1 MDLAELIARHTDGEG
16 IHVSRI
22 PRLDL
27 VRISGATGPVHSM
40 HEQAVV
46 FVANGSKRVVI
57 GKSIFTHAADQ
68 FLIVS
73 VAATISAD
81 STHASSIK
89 PEAKIEPA
97 ASAGATRSRIAVSA
111 RAQGYARQ
119 TAALNRST
127 AGWARI
133 VGPGVRFS
141 KCSRRQVT
149 AHERR
154 QNWQHG
160 STSFRSGNARTYRTR
175 SETEL
180 NSRLLTVPRP
190 TDLDRS
196 QTEPHDARY
205 LSAAST
211 PTREDALINAK
222 QRAASRSLNSSSRR
236 TDRSLNPA
244 PGWVSRIL
252 VRTVLAQGNGRCQA

>member
-1 MDLAELIARHTDGEG
+1 MIRGFRMDLADLIVRPTQREG
-16 IHVSRI
+16 VHASRI

-40 HEQAVV
+40 HERAAA
-46 FVANGSKRVVI
+46 FVAKGSKRVVI
-57 GKSIFTHAADQ
+57 GANIFINAADQ

-111 RAQGYARQ
+111 RAQGICKTKR
-119 TAALNRST
+119 AAPNRST

-154 QNWQHG
+154 QLANM
-160 STSFRSGNARTYRTR
+160 ARRAFEAEMR
-175 SETEL
+175 GPIEL
-180 NSRLLTVPRP
+180 EANR
-190 TDLDRS
+190 
-196 QTEPHDARY
+196 
-205 LSAAST
+205 
-211 PTREDALINAK
+211 N
-222 QRAASRSLNSSSRR
+222 
-236 TDRSLNPA
+236 
-244 PGWVSRIL
+244 
-252 VRTVLAQGNGRCQA
+252 